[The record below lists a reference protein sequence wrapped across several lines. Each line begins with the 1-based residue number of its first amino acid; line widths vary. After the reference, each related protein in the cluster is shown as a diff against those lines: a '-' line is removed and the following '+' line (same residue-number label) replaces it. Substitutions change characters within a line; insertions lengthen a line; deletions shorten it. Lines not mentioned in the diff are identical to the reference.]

1 MFQFVLRRLIILPI
15 TLIGLSVLIFGMLQ
29 TLDPV
34 ERAALYVSSPPKTA
48 SALQNIIRTYHLD
61 QPVYVQYFDWLGNL
75 VHGDLGWSKTAQKPV
90 VEAIG
95 NYFPATFELALWSF
109 IPIMIGGIWLGVKAA
124 VNHNRIV
131 DQAARI
137 FSIIGY
143 AFPSFVFGLLML
155 LIFYAT
161 LQWFPPGRLSDWAN
175 QIVYSPLFHNYTGM
189 HTVDALLNGRFDI
202 FMDALRHII
211 LPALTL
217 AYVNMA
223 LVLRVTRSSMLD
235 VLSADY
241 IRTARSK
248 GLSAN
253 EVVNR
258 HARPNAMIPVVTIG
272 GLLFAGLLNGAV
284 LSETVFD
291 FHGMGWWAANA
302 ALNFD
307 AVSVLGVT
315 LLDGGLLILANLAVD
330 MLYAFLDPRI
340 RLG

>member
-1 MFQFVLRRLIILPI
+1 MWNSEFGMASAAEHSEFRIPHSAFHTPRYIMFQFVLRRLIILPI

-137 FSIIGY
+137 
-143 AFPSFVFGLLML
+143 
-155 LIFYAT
+155 
-161 LQWFPPGRLSDWAN
+161 
-175 QIVYSPLFHNYTGM
+175 
-189 HTVDALLNGRFDI
+189 
-202 FMDALRHII
+202 
-211 LPALTL
+211 
-217 AYVNMA
+217 
-223 LVLRVTRSSMLD
+223 
-235 VLSADY
+235 
-241 IRTARSK
+241 
-248 GLSAN
+248 
-253 EVVNR
+253 
-258 HARPNAMIPVVTIG
+258 
-272 GLLFAGLLNGAV
+272 
-284 LSETVFD
+284 
-291 FHGMGWWAANA
+291 
-302 ALNFD
+302 
-307 AVSVLGVT
+307 
-315 LLDGGLLILANLAVD
+315 
-330 MLYAFLDPRI
+330 
-340 RLG
+340 